1 MFFDALF
8 NIDLQ
13 DLCKCLLLAHK
24 DKFDVKSFW
33 LSIMIFID
41 GKESFV

>member
-13 DLCKCLLLAHK
+13 DLCKCLLIAHK
-24 DKFDVKSFW
+24 GKLNLMLNPFDWV
-33 LSIMIFID
+33 L
-41 GKESFV
+41 E